1 MILAGFGGVDRK
13 AKAKLKINKWDYI
26 KLKIFRTTKETIN
39 KMKRQSTEWEKTFSN
54 HVSDKKYLKSIKNS
68 YSSIARKQKTYYN

>member
-1 MILAGFGGVDRK
+1 MNSWGMTPK
-13 AKAKLKINKWDYI
+13 AQAIQVKISKWDCI
-26 KLKIFRTTKETIN
+26 KLKSFRTTKETIN
-39 KMKRQSTEWEKTFSN
+39 KMKRQSTDWEKTFSN